1 MQTPDRAPVLLWIV
15 SDAIDKAS
23 MNRESQDRF
32 TIIRQLAVGAA
43 EGTGLNQVFRQAL
56 ELTADF
62 VGLTAAALFIW
73 NDDQVVT
80 VQVDHARSPQDRDR
94 LLAMEKDL
102 FEQLRRTRQLA
113 SAYMSFGGDRPYH
126 AFTLPLQY
134 RSTTYGAVVGFQE
147 GVRNIVSEDMFL
159 ETLSAILAL
168 TYAAGIQDR
177 DQGDRAGAIEKERQ
191 SAVIETAVT
200 VNHEV
205 NNPLTAILGN
215 VQLLLLKREDL
226 DDELRNKLKTIEISA
241 LKIKDVTQK
250 LMRLTSPRSIDYSD
264 GTRMIDLNDGADD
277 ETES

>member
-1 MQTPDRAPVLLWIV
+1 
-15 SDAIDKAS
+15 

-56 ELTADF
+56 ELTSEF

-113 SAYMSFGGDRPYH
+113 SAYMSFGGDHPYH

-134 RSTTYGAVVGFQE
+134 STTTFGAVVGFQE
-147 GVRNIVSEDMFL
+147 GVRNIVSEDTFL

-168 TYAAGIQDR
+168 TYAAGVHDR
-177 DQGDRAGAIEKERQ
+177 DRDDRAGDIEKERQ

-226 DDELRNKLKTIEISA
+226 DDELRGKLKTIEISA